1 MRFRNIALGVLQVG
15 VRITVISAGN
25 PKIRNLGHGFIVDL
39 VGLEARDK
47 YVLTLSVRRKS
58 KVNYQSMVSKQK
70 ARKTCS
76 CPTWLTIIHF
86 DLRETHLLSLGLYI
100 VRPVRSID

>member
-1 MRFRNIALGVLQVG
+1 MRQVG

-76 CPTWLTIIHF
+76 CPT
-86 DLRETHLLSLGLYI
+86 DLN
-100 VRPVRSID
+100 VPVDDRWFELVQVGESTGRRQSNPYALFPT